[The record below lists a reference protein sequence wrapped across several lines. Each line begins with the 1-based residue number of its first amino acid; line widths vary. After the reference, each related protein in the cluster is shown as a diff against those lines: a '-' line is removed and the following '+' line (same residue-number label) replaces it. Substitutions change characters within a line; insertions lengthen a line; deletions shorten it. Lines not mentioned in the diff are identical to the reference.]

1 MLAGALRRLRRVV
14 GMPCA
19 RALVRRSE
27 EVVVV
32 DCAKSLAPEPEG
44 DVRLRQIGTAAL
56 GEVVVV
62 VKSVPLRGEEVVGA
76 AVAVRPQIGRLFS
89 CYDRRH

>member
-1 MLAGALRRLRRVV
+1 
-14 GMPCA
+14 
-19 RALVRRSE
+19 VRRSE

-32 DCAKSLAPEPEG
+32 DCAKSLAPEPKG

-62 VKSVPLRGEEVVGA
+62 VKSVPLRSEEVVGA
-76 AVAVRPQIGRLFS
+76 AVAVCPQIGRLFS
-89 CYDRRH
+89 CYNRRH